1 MNNHPEI
8 SRELL
13 EKIESYL
20 LNRMDEEERIVF
32 ENQMTLDTELYY
44 EVQLQKE
51 LIDAIQ
57 LGALRESLEE
67 IKYQENKRDEESIDT
82 QPNRYWYAMAASVL
96 ALVAITVW
104 MFNKTD
110 PQEKIF
116 AEYVEYDPGLP
127 IPMSTSA
134 NYNFFDAMVD
144 YKNEMYEKAIS
155 KWRVLLLDDP
165 ENDTLNYYIGSA
177 HFVLQDY
184 EQAIPYFIKVAA
196 LESPEF
202 HAKSEWYLVLSWIR
216 TGQFRKIDSV
226 AAISRHPYSDKIH
239 KINQQLIEQ

>member
-67 IKYQENKRDEESIDT
+67 IKYQENKRGEESIDT

-116 AEYVEYDPGLP
+116 AEYAEYDPGLP

-134 NYNFFDAMVD
+134 NYNFFDA
-144 YKNEMYEKAIS
+144 
-155 KWRVLLLDDP
+155 
-165 ENDTLNYYIGSA
+165 
-177 HFVLQDY
+177 
-184 EQAIPYFIKVAA
+184 
-196 LESPEF
+196 
-202 HAKSEWYLVLSWIR
+202 
-216 TGQFRKIDSV
+216 
-226 AAISRHPYSDKIH
+226 
-239 KINQQLIEQ
+239 

>member
-1 MNNHPEI
+1 
-8 SRELL
+8 
-13 EKIESYL
+13 
-20 LNRMDEEERIVF
+20 
-32 ENQMTLDTELYY
+32 LYY

-67 IKYQENKRDEESIDT
+67 IKYQENKRGEESIDT

-104 MFNKTD
+104 TFNKTD

-116 AEYVEYDPGLP
+116 AEYAEYDPGLP

-155 KWRVLLLDDP
+155 KWTVLLLEDP

-184 EQAIPYFIKVAA
+184 EKAIPYFTKVAA
-196 LESPEF
+196 LESTR
-202 HAKSEWYLVLSWIR
+202 SE
-216 TGQFRKIDSV
+216 
-226 AAISRHPYSDKIH
+226 
-239 KINQQLIEQ
+239 

>member
-1 MNNHPEI
+1 MRNHEEI
-8 SRELL
+8 SLEQL

-20 LNRMDEEERIVF
+20 LSRMDEEERIVF
-32 ENQMTLDTELYY
+32 EGQMTVNPELYH

-51 LIDAIQ
+51 LIDAIE
-57 LGALRESLEE
+57 LGALREFLEE
-67 IKYQENKRDEESIDT
+67 ISLQSKERDEESISS

-96 ALVAITVW
+96 ALIAITAW
-104 MFNKTD
+104 MFNKPSLQD
-110 PQEKIF
+110 KLF
-116 AEYVEYDPGLP
+116 AEYAEYDPGLP

-155 KWRVLLLDDP
+155 KWAVLLLEDP
-165 ENDTLNYYIGSA
+165 ENDSLNYYIGSA
-177 HFVLQDY
+177 HFVLQEY
-184 EQAIPYFIKVAA
+184 EKAIPYFTKVAA